1 MKFGNI
7 KVGANTKKQHQLK
20 ADELELY
27 YKILVETINSLKFN
41 MIKENT
47 ISLKYMK
54 DTIGNN
60 FYSQDVLYPYKSMDK
75 VDDINKYRMQIG
87 ILSMSNVDKNIH
99 TSEGNSNIT
108 NDIEQYTFLYFLISP
123 IGFAYA
129 ISADTEIYLDDLIWI
144 TQYDLSNFYTKEYND
159 TASREIVKHF
169 KFIEDSTVKK
179 IFNHL
184 NLNEKFI
191 DEANAQIKFIESQFD
206 TRKSKLLKLDEKDL
220 LEADEI
226 RKVLF
231 D

>member
-7 KVGANTKKQHQLK
+7 KVGANSKKQHQLK
-20 ADELELY
+20 DVELELY

-41 MIKENT
+41 MIKENS

-54 DTIGNN
+54 DTLDNN
-60 FYSQDVLYPYKSMDK
+60 YYSQDVIYPYKSMDK
-75 VDDINKYRMQIG
+75 IDDIHKYRMQIG

-99 TSEGNSNIT
+99 VEAGSNIT

-144 TQYDLSNFYTKEYND
+144 TQYDLSNFYKKEYND
-159 TASREIVKHF
+159 TSAQETAKKFKH
-169 KFIEDSTVKK
+169 IEDATIKK

-191 DEANAQIKFIESQFD
+191 EEANSQIKFIESQFD
-206 TRKSKLLKLDEKDL
+206 TRKNKLLKLDEKDL
-220 LEADEI
+220 LEAEEI